1 MCRSSPSKGR
11 NQSSRSDCIYIYILS
26 TTWCRDDVYI
36 EIGPEATKQSSLCS
50 QDCTNREEEL
60 RKAGSLNTRHSSN
73 GLSDEPVDDQEVE
86 GEGDQGN
93 QQLKIVCD
101 LHWSRRDNC
110 FVCINF
116 KTR

>member
-1 MCRSSPSKGR
+1 M
-11 NQSSRSDCIYIYILS
+11 
-26 TTWCRDDVYI
+26 
-36 EIGPEATKQSSLCS
+36 CS

-110 FVCINF
+110 FFVSILKQDDDDDNDDSPCTLSQF
-116 KTR
+116 GTLRKVKTTMIAKEQR

>member
-11 NQSSRSDCIYIYILS
+11 NQSSPSDCIYIYIFP
-26 TTWCRDDVYI
+26 TARCRDDVYI
-36 EIGPEATKQSSLCS
+36 EIGPEATKQSSMCS

-60 RKAGSLNTRHSSN
+60 RKAGSLNTRHSFN

-93 QQLKIVCD
+93 Q
-101 LHWSRRDNC
+101 
-110 FVCINF
+110 
-116 KTR
+116 